1 MWKFD
6 KDRSFPRTLRT
17 SRNLGARNWKTTR
30 HYDPSLEHFR
40 GAAWK
45 VWSLE
50 RRRLAFFPFCSSFF
64 RVHAPPATVRS
75 RAIRAKLRDLPPR
88 VRRFE
93 FESKMREE
101 DWRKIRRMNAIQMLG
116 SNFLFYVTSWCRDA
130 FRLRVKEFP
139 RFRLAFHVSA
149 FYWHSREYIVHKS
162 SGIYT
167 EFRIM
172 VHLRRI

>member
-1 MWKFD
+1 MIESIRASSILGEQLGKFD
-6 KDRSFPRTLRT
+6 PWSDVDWLF
-17 SRNLGARNWKTTR
+17 
-30 HYDPSLEHFR
+30 SLF
-40 GAAWK
+40 AP
-45 VWSLE
+45 
-50 RRRLAFFPFCSSFF
+50 FFF
-64 RVHAPPATVRS
+64 APPATVRS

-116 SNFLFYVTSWCRDA
+116 SNFLFYVTSWRRDA